1 MNRESTTTP
10 RIKPNG
16 GGPRWY
22 ALYTRARHEKQVDA
36 RLQQRGIEAYLPL
49 IPRERQWHDRKKI
62 VPLPLFPSYVF
73 ARVAGNALPPALSTP
88 GVASVVRL
96 NGEPAPISD
105 EEIENVRRFA
115 VAVTETGLEPQPT
128 PLVDEGQSV
137 RIVSGPLSG
146 VEGLVVE
153 RRGRW
158 RALVQVGVRAIGQGL
173 KIELDVRSL
182 KPIAG
187 S

>member
-1 MNRESTTTP
+1 MP

-36 RLQQRGIEAYLPL
+36 RLRQRGIEAYLPL

-62 VPLPLFPSYVF
+62 VSWPLFPSYVF
-73 ARVAGNALPPALSTP
+73 ARFAPRALSPVLGTS

-96 NGEPAPISD
+96 NGKPAPISD

-115 VAVTETGLEPQPT
+115 AAVTETGLDPQPT
-128 PLVDEGQSV
+128 PLVSEGQSV
-137 RIVSGPLSG
+137 RIVSGPLCG
-146 VEGLVVE
+146 VEGRVVE
-153 RRGRW
+153 RRGRG
-158 RALVQVGVRAIGQGL
+158 RVLVVGIRAIGQGL
-173 KIELDVRSL
+173 KLEVDEAWL
-182 KPIAG
+182 KPIDKRAMRHVAV
-187 S
+187 